1 MEEKSRFPKPME
13 TFLVIIAGFIFV
25 VLTTQLLLWLFVSQP
40 EEHQK
45 TSTIFKLLIT
55 LGEIGLIVVPI
66 IYIKNLKLSLKDTF
80 RWNPISLEIVF
91 WSIIIGI
98 SMSIVGDEL
107 DRLISLVIPA
117 PEFLAELSAALQIH
131 SMLDLLILF
140 TGAVVAAAFV
150 EESII
155 RGFLQK
161 SLETHLDV
169 TRAVVYASLAWTIIH
184 GVLYW
189 AIQIF
194 LLGILL
200 GILAWR
206 ANSILPSVIGHAIN
220 NTFALVFN
228 NIHQEKLDGLY
239 LWGDHVSPLILLLA
253 MAGLFYGVKS
263 FYRYYGRPGP
273 NHFSIN

>member
-1 MEEKSRFPKPME
+1 MEEKGRFPKPME
-13 TFLVIIAGFIFV
+13 AIVVIIAGFIFV
-25 VLTTQLLLWLFVSQP
+25 VLITQLFLWLFVSQP
-40 EEHQK
+40 EELQE

-66 IYIKNLKLSLKDTF
+66 IYIKKLKLSIKDSF

-117 PEFLAELSAALQIH
+117 PEFLAELSSALQIN
-131 SMLDLLILF
+131 SMLDLIILF

-239 LWGDHVSPLILLLA
+239 LWRGHVSPLILFLA

-263 FYRYYGRPGP
+263 FYRYYGRSGP
-273 NHFSIN
+273 NHFSVN

>member
-13 TFLVIIAGFIFV
+13 AFLVIIAGFIFV
-25 VLTTQLLLWLFVSQP
+25 VLITQLFLWLFVSQP
-40 EEHQK
+40 EELQE

-55 LGEIGLIVVPI
+55 LGEIGLIVIPV
-66 IYIKNLKLSLKDTF
+66 IYIKNLKLSLKETF
-80 RWNPISLEIVF
+80 RWNPVPLEIVF

-117 PEFLAELSAALQIH
+117 PEFLAELSAALQIN
-131 SMLDLLILF
+131 SMLDLIILF

-161 SLETHLDV
+161 SLETHREV
-169 TRAVVYASLAWTIIH
+169 TQAVIYASLAWTIIH

-239 LWGDHVSPLILLLA
+239 LWGGHVSPLILLLA

-263 FYRYYGRPGP
+263 YYQYYGRPGP

>member
-1 MEEKSRFPKPME
+1 MEEKSRFPRPIE
-13 TFLVIIAGFIFV
+13 AFLIIIVGSIFVFLLKELFLWHFTGEAEQSLTRSTLFKYLIIPIEIGFI
-25 VLTTQLLLWLFVSQP
+25 
-40 EEHQK
+40 
-45 TSTIFKLLIT
+45 IFPL
-55 LGEIGLIVVPI
+55 
-66 IYIKNLKLSLKDTF
+66 IYIKKLQFSHREVF
-80 RWNPISLEIVF
+80 RWNPIPLEIVF

-107 DRLISLVIPA
+107 DRLVSLVIPA
-117 PEFLAELSAALQIH
+117 PEFLAELSAALQIN
-131 SMLDLLILF
+131 SILDLIILF

-150 EESII
+150 EESIF

-161 SLETHLDV
+161 SLETHQDV
-169 TRAVVYASLAWTIIH
+169 TRAVIYASLAWTIIH

-206 ANSILPSVIGHAIN
+206 ASSILPSVIGHAIN
-220 NTFALVFN
+220 NTLALIFN
-228 NIHQEKLDGLY
+228 NIQQEKLDGIY
-239 LWGDHVSPLILLLA
+239 LWGDHVSPLLLFLA
-253 MAGLFYGVKS
+253 VAGIYFGVKS
-263 FYRYYGRPGP
+263 FYRYYDRPDQ

>member
-1 MEEKSRFPKPME
+1 MNEKSRSPKPMAA
-13 TFLVIIAGFIFV
+13 FLVIIAGFIFV
-25 VLTTQLLLWLFVSQP
+25 VFISQLFLLLVVAQP
-40 EEHQK
+40 EELQK

-55 LGEIGLIVVPI
+55 LSEIGLIVIPI
-66 IYIKNLKLSLKDTF
+66 FYIKYLKLSLKETF
-80 RWNPISLEIVF
+80 RWNPIPLEIVL

-107 DRLISLVIPA
+107 DRLVSLVIPA
-117 PEFLAELSAALQIH
+117 PEFLAELSAALQIN
-131 SMLDLLILF
+131 SMLDLIILF

-161 SLETHLDV
+161 SLETYQDV
-169 TRAVVYASLAWTIIH
+169 TRAVIYASLAWTIIH

-206 ANSILPSVIGHAIN
+206 ASSILPSVIGHAIN
-220 NTFALVFN
+220 NTLALIFN
-228 NIHQEKLDGLY
+228 NIQQEKLDGLY
-239 LWGDHVSPLILLLA
+239 LWGDHVSPLLLLLA
-253 MAGLFYGVKS
+253 MAGLYYGVKS
-263 FYRYYGRPGP
+263 FYRYYDRPDH